1 MPELPDPRSLS
12 PESLELLR
20 SLVVRA
26 VIDLDLSQVD
36 ASTYYGVSTHSIS
49 EWVNRYREQGE
60 AALEVKAQGRPQ
72 GAGRALS
79 PDQEDEIRTLV
90 VASTPP
96 TAADRLGDVDT
107 ASGGRA
113 DRVALGHRVNLARGW
128 QVSASLGANTAK
140 ASATSA

>member
-1 MPELPDPRSLS
+1 MLELPDPRSLS
-12 PESLELLR
+12 PEALELLR

-79 PDQEDEIRTLV
+79 PDGHNALWADLLIRNESSL
-90 VASTPP
+90 SP
-96 TAADRLGDVDT
+96 TAQNVDV
-107 ASGGRA
+107 
-113 DRVALGHRVNLARGW
+113 
-128 QVSASLGANTAK
+128 
-140 ASATSA
+140 

>member
-12 PESLELLR
+12 PEALELLR

-72 GAGRALS
+72 GSGRVLS

-90 VASTPP
+90 VESTPQQQQI
-96 TAADRLGDVDT
+96 
-107 ASGGRA
+107 ASATWTRQA
-113 DRVALGHRVNLARGW
+113 VAELIASRFGHRVNLAGGG